1 MRREVTTHPAY
12 KHDSNVSQEIA
23 YDVLSV
29 RLHAGVCG
37 ASDDNDRSDA
47 VFQCVPL
54 SVLIW
59 WWLPEMST
67 HRSRRA
73 VPRAAGSTNP
83 AVACRVCARP
93 MARLVSLVFPVFT
106 PRV

>member
-54 SVLIW
+54 SVFGNRGRGGVGVG
-59 WWLPEMST
+59 EST
-67 HRSRRA
+67 IVPSFFEQAERTQGRGCRSHFRKRKGLA
-73 VPRAAGSTNP
+73 
-83 AVACRVCARP
+83 
-93 MARLVSLVFPVFT
+93 LSLEL
-106 PRV
+106 